1 MDPEKKKPDVD
12 LMDYLPGDVQDE
24 DKDIKEVDL
33 NFGFDPDADADDED
47 DDDDGAQRAK
57 YQSKK
62 PDTSPSDDDDDD
74 EEGEDEEDEGDE
86 GEGDDEDDSDDD
98 DSGDE
103 GDEDDDEGDEA
114 AEKGKKKAAKSSK
127 EPMVP
132 KSRLDQVL
140 KKVRE
145 LERREKAREAA
156 RPEPPKKDENAKEF
170 DFDAAY
176 EALDEAVL
184 EGDKAKTKELRAQ
197 IREEERKAYLA
208 EIKATSTTTTA
219 ETAINQDLME
229 MSAEIESEF
238 PELNAA
244 HKDFNEAAQKKM
256 LALYAGYVK
265 SGEYKS
271 PIAAL
276 EEALNDTVKLFGLGD
291 KPEPKPKSKKE
302 DKASIKEKV
311 QAAKR
316 QPPKQPGRREG
327 TKNKFDEVDVSQLSE
342 EEFDALPEAALA
354 RLRGDV
360 I

>member
-1 MDPEKKKPDVD
+1 MTKENKKPDVD

-33 NFGFDPDADADDED
+33 NFGFDPDDDDED

-57 YQSKK
+57 YKSKK
-62 PDTSPSDDDDDD
+62 PDTPPSDEDEDD
-74 EEGEDEEDEGDE
+74 EEGEDEEDEDDE

-103 GDEDDDEGDEA
+103 GDEDDSDDDEGDETA
-114 AEKGKKKAAKSSK
+114 KKGKKKGAKPSK

-140 KKVRE
+140 AKVRE

-170 DFDAAY
+170 DFDAAEDAY
-176 EALDEAVL
+176 QDAVL
-184 EGDKAKTKELRAQ
+184 EGDKDKAKKIRAE
-197 IREEERKAYLA
+197 IRAEERKAAIA
-208 EIKATSTTTTA
+208 EVRSTATTA
-219 ETAINQDLME
+219 SSETALNQDLME

-238 PELNAA
+238 PELNYQ
-244 HKDFNEAAQKKM
+244 HKDFNEKAQKKM
-256 LALYAGYVK
+256 LSLYAGYVK

-276 EEALNDTVKLFGLGD
+276 EEALNDVVKLYNLGD
-291 KPEPKPKSKKE
+291 KPEPKPKKE
-302 DKASIKEKV
+302 GKASIKDKV
-311 QAAKR
+311 KAAKS

-327 TKNKFDEVDVSQLSE
+327 TKSKFDEVDVNQLSE